1 MSDNGTVAVIY
12 YGYDRDWPFRKFY
25 RKGAST
31 ETKERKNV
39 QSGGGGNNFD
49 GYKLRDVENVR

>member
-1 MSDNGTVAVIY
+1 MAQLLSSIMVTTATGLSV
-12 YGYDRDWPFRKFY
+12 KFN